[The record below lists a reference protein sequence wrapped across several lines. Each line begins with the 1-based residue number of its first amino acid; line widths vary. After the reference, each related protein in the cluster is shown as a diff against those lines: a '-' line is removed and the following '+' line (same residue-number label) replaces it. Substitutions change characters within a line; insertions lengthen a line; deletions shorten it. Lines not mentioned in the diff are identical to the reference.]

1 MAQEIQNLGSNG
13 VSIPVADAQVRVE
26 LGTETLP
33 DPSKTVKGNI
43 NALSNSLTLY
53 TSENMTKNDGGNYI
67 KTEYSKMAYKYNL
80 IKIIHLSFAFKPI
93 TTVNAWTTIY
103 TIPQGYIPINN
114 MSIMCITNANKY
126 MQVRV
131 TTNGELQFYTVNSIA
146 SDELLS
152 CEIIYI

>member
-1 MAQEIQNLGSNG
+1 MSNTNVKKFIMDG
-13 VSIPVADAQVRVE
+13 ADFPIVDEEARADIV
-26 LGTETLP
+26 
-33 DPSKTVKGNI
+33 DI
-43 NALSNSLTLY
+43 NNSLTLY